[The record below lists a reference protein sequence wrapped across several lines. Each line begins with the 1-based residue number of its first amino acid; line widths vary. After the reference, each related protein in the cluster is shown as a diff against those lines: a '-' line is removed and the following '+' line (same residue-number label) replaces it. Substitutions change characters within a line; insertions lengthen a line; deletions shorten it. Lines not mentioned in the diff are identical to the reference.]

1 MTSLR
6 LSDAHPV
13 EWQTARCGRTL
24 DIRPG
29 EHVGP
34 ESGHLAGSG
43 SRTSIANCV
52 RQAGHSRTV
61 SGCSGNAAGSSAS
74 STRRPLTSPPP
85 GAPHRPSPQLQP
97 AHNVAGVER
106 PGSATTGARTWPL
119 LRSLPLV
126 IDRSVARSEDC
137 SKSTGLRSRATR
149 CARDRVYPH
158 LGRATIEL
166 SAGPRDIEE
175 PSTTALALD
184 PPQTLL
190 GGDVDAWCS
199 VRTPR
204 CSPQRG

>member
-126 IDRSVARSEDC
+126 IDRSVATVGGLLEVDRTALQGNAMR
-137 SKSTGLRSRATR
+137 TGS
-149 CARDRVYPH
+149 
-158 LGRATIEL
+158 GL
-166 SAGPRDIEE
+166 SASRPCNHR
-175 PSTTALALD
+175 A
-184 PPQTLL
+184 
-190 GGDVDAWCS
+190 
-199 VRTPR
+199 
-204 CSPQRG
+204 QRGSA